1 MDKMRD
7 NAESVVLGLGDAL
20 VFAYKMPMD
29 SEKQHAIRQAVLR
42 AMLVHVPFDGWG
54 AAALSAAA
62 ADLGM
67 AEDAVLALFPQGA
80 ADAIDGFVGMSDD
93 DMARD
98 FAALTAPPEGVTA
111 TIKTLVMLKL
121 AGAEPHRQAVA
132 EALKIL
138 SRPHYAGLGMRVLYR
153 TVDRMWRLAGD
164 RSVDWNFYSK
174 RAILAGVYSATLAYW
189 AARPGA
195 SHAEIEQ
202 FLTHRLREAMFV
214 PKMTAPAR
222 KAAGKAVG
230 SGMRM
235 AGRIFGRPPWTRSS

>member
-1 MDKMRD
+1 MRE
-7 NAESVVLGLGDAL
+7 NAESVVLGLGDSAI
-20 VFAYKMPMD
+20 FAYKMRMD
-29 SEKQHAIRQAVLR
+29 HEKRQEIRQEILR

-54 AAALSAAA
+54 AAAMGAAA

-80 ADAIDGFVGMSDD
+80 ADAIDGFVAMSDD

-98 FAALTAPPEGVTA
+98 FAALTTPPQGVTA
-111 TIKTLVMLKL
+111 TIKTLVMMKL
-121 AGAEPHRQAVA
+121 TGAEAHRQAVA
-132 EALKIL
+132 EALKML
-138 SRPHYAGLGMRVLYR
+138 RRPHYAGLGMRVLYR

-189 AARPGA
+189 LACPSA
-195 SHAEIEQ
+195 SHEDIEQ
-202 FLTHRLREAMFV
+202 FLTHRLREAMFI

-230 SGMRM
+230 GGMRM
-235 AGRIFGRPPWTRSS
+235 AGRMFARFPPPWTRSS